1 MSNAAHGSLLSRL
14 ETRLEKFESR
24 PWLLLVFFATLYF
37 AGFCLVAVR
46 GVISNDEL
54 FTIYIARL
62 PGLHDVWKA
71 LATGAEQTPP
81 LIYLITR
88 ADFALLG
95 TDIGDYGKDRGTN
108 LIDLLEEMVL
118 HKEDF
123 KLRLRNVS
131 PRWLIASTPRF
142 AEVLKTG
149 KIGYLLS
156 PVESLSDHVLENM
169 ARGYRARDYM
179 AAAYEVRR
187 AAPKIYF
194 TTQIMVGFPGE
205 TEGDFRKSAEVFK
218 SRLFD
223 YVEIYRFTPRART
236 KAAKMDDQVPHSI
249 ASRRYRQLLLR
260 SLFLESVRRKT
271 RRILGM
277 HTCPPISH

>member
-1 MSNAAHGSLLSRL
+1 MTLAIKEEDYATRNMLQWFFSITEYAQRLIDDLDRVIDEFERGLAAGYR
-14 ETRLEKFESR
+14 
-24 PWLLLVFFATLYF
+24 
-37 AGFCLVAVR
+37 
-46 GVISNDEL
+46 
-54 FTIYIARL
+54 
-62 PGLHDVWKA
+62 
-71 LATGAEQTPP
+71 
-81 LIYLITR
+81 
-88 ADFALLG
+88 DFALLG